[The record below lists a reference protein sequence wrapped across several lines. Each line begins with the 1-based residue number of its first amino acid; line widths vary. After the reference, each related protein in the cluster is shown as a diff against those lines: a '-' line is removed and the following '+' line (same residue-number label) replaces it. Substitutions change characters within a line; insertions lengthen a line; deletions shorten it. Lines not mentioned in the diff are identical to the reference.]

1 MNECHVIDA
10 TAQMRHEIAHPF
22 AGLTIL
28 FPIPGA
34 FHAWPRVALKEFD
47 LASRIKLLTMAFDQ
61 LRFVI
66 KRVALAGRAGHEE
79 LNDPLRF
86 RAVVNSAVQVGAR
99 RGRERL
105 RQKAMLSEQVREG
118 NSAESSAETPK
129 KLAAVQEPRVL
140 SAELNRRLLR

>member
-1 MNECHVIDA
+1 MNECHFIDA
-10 TAQMRHEIAHPF
+10 TAKTRHEIAHPF
-22 AGLTIL
+22 AALTIL

-47 LASRIKLLTMAFDQ
+47 LASRIKLLTVAFDQ

-86 RAVVNSAVQVGAR
+86 RAVVDSAVQVGAR

-105 RQKAMLSEQVREG
+105 RQKAILSEQMREG
-118 NSAESSAETPK
+118 DSAEAPAKSPK
-129 KLAAVQEPRVL
+129 ELPAVQEPRVL
-140 SAELNRRLLR
+140 GAELNRRLPR